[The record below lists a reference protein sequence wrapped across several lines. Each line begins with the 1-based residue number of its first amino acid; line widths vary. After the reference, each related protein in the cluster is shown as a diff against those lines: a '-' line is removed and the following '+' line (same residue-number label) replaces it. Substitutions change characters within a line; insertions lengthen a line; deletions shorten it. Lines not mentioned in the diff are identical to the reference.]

1 MSLFELA
8 TPNPRGYRDL
18 TADKLP
24 LPPQGFLLIDVR
36 EPSEFS
42 GELGHIP
49 GSQLVPLAA
58 VLSRAIEWDKVEPV
72 VLVCR
77 SGGRSGNAAQ
87 ALVQLGFRQVMNL
100 VGGMLHWNAV
110 GLPVEK

>member
-1 MSLFELA
+1 MSIFELA

-24 LPPQGFLLIDVR
+24 LPPHGFRLVDVR

-49 GSQLVPLAA
+49 GAELVPLSG
-58 VLSRAIEWDKVEPV
+58 VTGRAIDWDKKVPL

-87 ALVQLGFRQVMNL
+87 ALVQLGFQQVMNL
-100 VGGMLHWNAV
+100 TGGMLHWNAV